1 MIKQNLAIYS
11 IPILY
16 DILKELEEDLNYKIV
31 YISDKKK
38 LQNRDFSNF
47 LVISNKKRLNFSNL
61 LQISFP
67 LKISNLVEKINIQ
80 FIQFKTK
87 KNSEIRIGD
96 YILNLNSRKLFNDLN
111 VLNLTEKEVNLI
123 TFLNY
128 STKPVNIKKLQI
140 EVWGYKNPLESHTVE
155 THIHRLRKKI
165 SSTFNLNNLIISD
178 KDGYYLNKL
187 SKNI

>member
-16 DILKELEEDLNYKIV
+16 DILKELEEDLDYKIV

-38 LQNRDFSNF
+38 LQNLDFSNF

-87 KNSEIRIGD
+87 KNSEIRIA
-96 YILNLNSRKLFNDLN
+96 Y
-111 VLNLTEKEVNLI
+111 
-123 TFLNY
+123 
-128 STKPVNIKKLQI
+128 
-140 EVWGYKNPLESHTVE
+140 
-155 THIHRLRKKI
+155 
-165 SSTFNLNNLIISD
+165 
-178 KDGYYLNKL
+178 
-187 SKNI
+187 

>member
-1 MIKQNLAIYS
+1 MRSECQNVFHS
-11 IPILY
+11 
-16 DILKELEEDLNYKIV
+16 
-31 YISDKKK
+31 
-38 LQNRDFSNF
+38 
-47 LVISNKKRLNFSNL
+47 
-61 LQISFP
+61 
-67 LKISNLVEKINIQ
+67 
-80 FIQFKTK
+80 
-87 KNSEIRIGD
+87 D

-123 TFLNY
+123 TFLNH

-140 EVWGYKNPLESHTVE
+140 KVWGYKNPLESHTVE